1 MKKRPKITT
10 ASSSSP
16 EGVKRTSTQ
25 LTYES
30 KSGNIYKGKKV
41 ETTSITSDTP
51 NAAAR
56 LKEISPIG
64 YTADDQ
70 LRKMEK
76 VAKICLEEAGIP
88 TEIQETY
95 DPISKLTEQK
105 TPMFLAEEKY
115 GKYSDEY
122 YAGKTLL
129 HIAVVRNENNGVDT
143 RISSVI
149 TAADCFHEFTLD
161 THAYL
166 AGKKLTK
173 PKKSDVWLK
182 MSYEILDEN
191 GWTIDDLTS
200 RPGKISFRMLANLVA
215 VRADKLGGS
224 IDEMDNEDNIRR
236 FLSKYF
242 MNLKK

>member
-10 ASSSSP
+10 TSPPSP

-30 KSGNIYKGKKV
+30 KSGNIYKGKVV

-70 LRKMEK
+70 LIKMEK
-76 VAKICLEEAGIP
+76 VAKICLGEAGIP

-95 DPISKLTEQK
+95 DPKNKRTEQK
-105 TPMFLAEEKY
+105 TPMLLAEEKY

-122 YAGKTLL
+122 YAGKMLL
-129 HIAVVRNENNGVDT
+129 HIAVVRNENNVVDT
-143 RISSVI
+143 RISSAI
-149 TAADCFHEFTLD
+149 TATNCFHRFTHD
-161 THAYL
+161 TYAYL
-166 AGKKLTK
+166 VGLSRTK
-173 PKKSDVWLK
+173 TPV
-182 MSYEILDEN
+182 LDDWVKRAEKIMDDN
-191 GWTIDDLTS
+191 GWIADDVINS
-200 RPGKISFRMLANLVA
+200 QFREVSSNKLANMIVEKNES
-215 VRADKLGGS
+215 VDKIAKAL
-224 IDEMDNEDNIRR
+224 R
-236 FLSKYF
+236 KYF
-242 MNLKK
+242 KSII